1 MIHIIYYAY
10 GAPASI
16 DQVEDFI
23 SHVLNGKKV
32 PSPMLDQLKATFS
45 KSGFPDFIS
54 SSSQRIAKGLETL
67 LSERLGQDVKV
78 LNAYKHT
85 APFIEDAVREAE
97 ASGATKI
104 VTLSINPIHS
114 LSGGGAVHGE
124 VAKLLEGKAIS
135 HIAIH
140 NWHLNEDVVALYT
153 DRVSRALNWLP
164 KKVHSNAHI
173 LFTVHSQPIDEERN
187 KPYMEQFEQLA
198 TAIANKVG
206 TSNFHIVYRS
216 AHGKA
221 GWLGPYVCEH
231 IRTLQKEGAEGIVTC
246 ELLSL
251 TADVE
256 SYFEIGEECKMICDE
271 LKLPFA
277 ISEFPGDSFD
287 TVNALAKLVEKSI

>member
-16 DQVEDFI
+16 DQVEDFF
-23 SHVLNGKKV
+23 SHVLKGKKV
-32 PSPMLDQLKATFS
+32 PDSLLNQLKESFS
-45 KSGFPDFIS
+45 KSGFPDFIA
-54 SSSQRIAKGLETL
+54 SSSQRIAKGLEIL
-67 LSERLGQDVKV
+67 LNERIGQKVKV

-85 APFIEDAVREAE
+85 APFIEDAVKEAE
-97 ASGATKI
+97 TSGATKI

-124 VAKLLEGKAIS
+124 VAKLVEGKAIS
-135 HIAIH
+135 HTAIQ
-140 NWHLNEDVVALYT
+140 NWHLNEDIVALYT

-164 KKVHSNAHI
+164 KNVRTNAHI
-173 LFTVHSQPIDEERN
+173 LFTVHSQPIDEEQN
-187 KPYMEQFEQLA
+187 KPYIEQFEQLA
-198 TAIANKVG
+198 AAIATKVG
-206 TSNFHIVYRS
+206 TSNFHITYRS
-216 AHGKA
+216 AHGKK
-221 GWLGPYVCEH
+221 GWLGPDVCEH
-231 IRTLQKEGAEGIVTC
+231 IRILHSEGAEGIVTC
-246 ELLSL
+246 DLLSL

-256 SYFEIGEECKMICDE
+256 SYFEIGEQCKVICDE